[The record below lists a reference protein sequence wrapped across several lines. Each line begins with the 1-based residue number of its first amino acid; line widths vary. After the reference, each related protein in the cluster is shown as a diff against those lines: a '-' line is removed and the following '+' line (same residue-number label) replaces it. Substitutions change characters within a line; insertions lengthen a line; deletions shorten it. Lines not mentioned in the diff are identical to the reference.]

1 MSFQI
6 EDYIYNVKRLVDE
19 ELRELLPEVHGART
33 KLSEAMRYSVE
44 AGGKRL
50 RPVLAVA
57 ACEAVG
63 GEAAKVMPVACA
75 IEMIHTYSLIH
86 DDLPAM
92 DDDTL
97 RRGVPSNH
105 SVYGDAVAILAG
117 DALLTD
123 AFKVIATRGVEKG
136 LTPEVACAIIADV
149 ALAAGSAGMVGGQA
163 FDLALEGREV
173 SLDEIESVHLLKTSA
188 LIEASVVAGGRAGG
202 AGKSELTALKE
213 YGRALGLAFQIID
226 DVLDI
231 EGGAGLGKVRG
242 SDERRDKAT
251 YPAVMGV
258 EVSKDKARDLTAQ
271 AIDCLKAFGDNAI
284 ALTELARYL
293 GDRKY

>member
-1 MSFQI
+1 
-6 EDYIYNVKRLVDE
+6 
-19 ELRELLPEVHGART
+19 
-33 KLSEAMRYSVE
+33 
-44 AGGKRL
+44 
-50 RPVLAVA
+50 
-57 ACEAVG
+57 
-63 GEAAKVMPVACA
+63 
-75 IEMIHTYSLIH
+75 
-86 DDLPAM
+86 M

-136 LTPEVACAIIADV
+136 LAPEAACAIITDV

-163 FDLALEGREV
+163 FDLALEGRQV

-202 AGKSELTALKE
+202 AGERELTALKK

-271 AIDCLKAFGDNAI
+271 AIDCLKGFGDNAI

-293 GDRKY
+293 GNRKY